1 MRGWLLIRQRGK
13 AALARTAAHRAE
25 VRRER
30 IRFTATGGS
39 RNLRRACLVTAIA
52 MGSPGNQREPQD
64 AAGGEQED
72 DKKTDHRERLLRT
85 VMSDKRPYLLEL
97 FQSVLE
103 GPRRGGARDRGETK
117 HNANQAAFLACTG

>member
-1 MRGWLLIRQRGK
+1 
-13 AALARTAAHRAE
+13 
-25 VRRER
+25 
-30 IRFTATGGS
+30 
-39 RNLRRACLVTAIA
+39 

-72 DKKTDHRERLLRT
+72 DKKTDHRERLLRI

-103 GPRRGGARDRGETK
+103 APRRGG
-117 HNANQAAFLACTG
+117 